1 MIFIP
6 KFAGQHGLGWD
17 MGSSTFCV
25 TRPWWPSRLMARFMQ
40 KFVFGIWWWSRN
52 HGQLYNV
59 RHFPQ
64 GVPHPA
70 KIRGVMAG
78 YELTMVMFD
87 TFVEQPEIVQS
98 FATNIHSDPRPNSPG
113 SLFTKKNSWFR
124 TPNNFDQFCRVT
136 LKNILFPALQRWVT
150 RISKKV
156 LHGSFAPR
164 STKQLQKSLLCCR
177 WHVFFGRCFFGIHDF
192 LSYQHQP
199 PGFVGFMSVDHSKNI
214 LRNPLFFREF
224 FVQKI
229 WSGFGASTTCAKK
242 KDTSPSVDGSEIP
255 FPTTWYI

>member
-6 KFAGQHGLGWD
+6 KFAGQHGPGWD

-70 KIRGVMAG
+70 KIRGFMAG

-113 SLFTKKNSWFR
+113 SLFTKKIVDFGPPTILINFAGSLWRTYCSQLCKDESHESPTKYFMALLRPGVPNS
-124 TPNNFDQFCRVT
+124 CRKVCFAAGDT
-136 LKNILFPALQRWVT
+136 FFLGGVFLGSM
-150 RISKKV
+150 ISSV
-156 LHGSFAPR
+156 I
-164 STKQLQKSLLCCR
+164 STS
-177 WHVFFGRCFFGIHDF
+177 
-192 LSYQHQP
+192 HQD
-199 PGFVGFMSVDHSKNI
+199 SSDSC
-214 LRNPLFFREF
+214 
-224 FVQKI
+224 Q
-229 WSGFGASTTCAKK
+229 
-242 KDTSPSVDGSEIP
+242 
-255 FPTTWYI
+255 